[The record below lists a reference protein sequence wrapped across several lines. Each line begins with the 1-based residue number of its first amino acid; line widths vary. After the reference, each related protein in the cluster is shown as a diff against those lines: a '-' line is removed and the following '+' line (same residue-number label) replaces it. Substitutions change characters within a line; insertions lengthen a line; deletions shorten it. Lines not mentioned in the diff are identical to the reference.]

1 MYLPESDGH
10 FSGGVMGDQKQQ
22 VQAITQKLRI
32 VFRTI
37 QSHSKKSE
45 NQCGLS
51 SAKLWMLSEIAA
63 RQGIKVS
70 QLATALSIHPSTC
83 SNMLDKLEETG
94 LVMRDRSRTDQRS
107 VHLYV
112 TEQGTA
118 LLQQAPKPA
127 QGKLSVALNNL
138 NEEQLRELESGLE
151 NLLNALNVSDQKDAF
166 VPIMGE

>member
-1 MYLPESDGH
+1 
-10 FSGGVMGDQKQQ
+10 MGDQQQQ

-32 VFRTI
+32 IFRTI

-63 RQGIKVS
+63 HQGLKVS

-94 LVMRDRSRTDQRS
+94 LIKRDRSRTDQRS

-112 TEQGTA
+112 TEKGQA
-118 LLQQAPKPA
+118 LLEDAPTPA
-127 QGKLSVALNNL
+127 QGKLSVALTKL
-138 NEEQLRELESGLE
+138 NAEQLEELETGLE
-151 NLLNALNVSDQKDAF
+151 NLLNVLNVADPQDGF
-166 VPIMGE
+166 VPIIGE